1 MDQGEGGLRRQF
13 CAKMW
18 RTGIFGGGV
27 LTFVLLGEGGTHRGL
42 VVRAVIWTGQV
53 RMALDVAGASVLRV
67 STRNLTSAWGAS
79 ADSAAYS

>member
-1 MDQGEGGLRRQF
+1 MDQGEGGLRRHF